1 MQSSTAIRVALSIG
15 NYRQPSREMHRTQP
29 TPFIRDLKL
38 ENILLDADDNVKICD
53 FGFARFTQKNQYL
66 ETFCGSLS
74 YSAPGKAQQAEI
86 KPFVYINCFCQ
97 QRSFCEKSTLAQVI
111 LPGVTCAKRS

>member
-1 MQSSTAIRVALSIG
+1 MNIIISPYL
-15 NYRQPSREMHRTQP
+15 
-29 TPFIRDLKL
+29 PFSLLFLNRDLKL

-74 YSAPGKAQQAEI
+74 YSAPGKN
-86 KPFVYINCFCQ
+86 KKK
-97 QRSFCEKSTLAQVI
+97 SF
-111 LPGVTCAKRS
+111 GYNFY